1 MKGKRVTFTHKV
13 FKANKRDFDT
23 VELVKEFYPPE
34 NPKGMS
40 VEHQISYYRGHYGM
54 LGIEKIEEIEDESIP
69 QISL

>member
-1 MKGKRVTFTHKV
+1 MKRVTFTHKV
-13 FKANKRDFDT
+13 FKANKRDFDI

>member
-54 LGIEKIEEIEDESIP
+54 KGIESIEEIEDET
-69 QISL
+69 